1 MARAGGAYVVR
12 DDGAG
17 REQGAGVQQG
27 SVDQLFPYTLK
38 GLTDALEEARFRSF
52 AGPPQL
58 VLVKADSGLKVIRRY
73 EHGRETG
80 AQHQPPALLPG
91 GPGDGSGAG
100 RRHSFWM
107 IHRVIN
113 GGRTAPAGRPAAV
126 SNATG
131 QTTSNRS
138 AFATLA
144 QAATKS

>member
-17 REQGAGVQQG
+17 REQGAGAQPG
-27 SVDQLFPYTLK
+27 SVDKLYPYTLK

-80 AQHQPPALLPG
+80 ARHSRPAPLPR
-91 GPGDGSGAG
+91 GPGDGGAG
-100 RRHSFWM
+100 R
-107 IHRVIN
+107 
-113 GGRTAPAGRPAAV
+113 G
-126 SNATG
+126 TG
-131 QTTSNRS
+131 TRS
-138 AFATLA
+138 G
-144 QAATKS
+144 